1 MARYTGQAAV
11 RVEFFGGPLD
21 GVISDKSEL
30 CKPNGFLPSVMYEN
44 HNKVTPVVVVLYA
57 ADIVKPVTS
66 RGTHRYNYRP

>member
-1 MARYTGQAAV
+1 MARYTGQTAV

-30 CKPNGFLPSVMYEN
+30 CELNGFLPSVLHED
-44 HNKVTPVVVVLYA
+44 HNKVTPAVVVLYA
-57 ADIVKPVTS
+57 ADTVKPVTA